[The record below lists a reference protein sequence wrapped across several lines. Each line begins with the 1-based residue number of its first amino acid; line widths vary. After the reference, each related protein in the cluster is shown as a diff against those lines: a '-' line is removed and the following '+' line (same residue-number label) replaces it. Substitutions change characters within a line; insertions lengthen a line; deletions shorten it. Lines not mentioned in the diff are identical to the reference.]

1 MTQRSMPADDY
12 DPNEIVARSTE
23 DRRPRFSDSE
33 YDPAPPT
40 PAGRIQPR
48 EPGGEYRTLRDIYSV
63 DRDEGVAPEKPRRRS
78 RIENG

>member
-1 MTQRSMPADDY
+1 MTPDY
-12 DPNEIVARSTE
+12 DPDEIVVRSTE
-23 DRRPRFSDSE
+23 DRRPRSE

-48 EPGGEYRTLRDIYSV
+48 EASDQYRTLRDVYSV
-63 DRDEGVAPEKPRRRS
+63 DRDEGVGEPNRPRRPSRRS